1 MDNPTTDLQAL
12 PPHLDQ
18 KKLIGF
24 LESLHRIC
32 KIGTY
37 YPAGHAVLD
46 QAAEQ
51 FQRSL
56 GGVANT
62 KRSVVIEIRGES
74 VFVENVE
81 IKTITTAIR
90 EFRKLLTDI
99 GIGSMEIDRSILLPE
114 LLQLVKGLLLGR
126 AQLQGIKQFTQ
137 ADLPD
142 LPTAVKVKQKE
153 FLVDEGSIVQG
164 SSDEDTEHG
173 LNSVFKIL
181 AEQGLDRN
189 QIEQCKRFLNSLADK
204 FSGKHFDIKGL
215 PSVTWTDVRSLL
227 IRVVKDAYHL
237 TEGSGG
243 LIQNDLN
250 ALSSIFVG
258 LEREVE
264 DKEAKETINL
274 LVSVFGRNALGRKQK
289 SPTDANA
296 QVRQADVIPTL
307 SVEQLQQ
314 FVGKN
319 YVHVK
324 ILEKITM
331 VDRCEELSIL
341 LQLLQFNQ
349 EAVVLDKIRQ
359 NVRAI
364 LSLPLTEKEVEVLI
378 CGISALIEGGK
389 NEAFIDTARSV
400 TILLRNAKSLPS
412 LQFLERLCQRI
423 DPVARSVIW
432 PVIVN
437 ELLAVG
443 RVTGAEKAYDRLMG
457 VAAGL
462 ADEEMKSRWQ
472 ELEALD
478 TFQEKKIAADIF
490 DPAARKSYRFF
501 SFLLGTS
508 MKKAIAARILD
519 NFREN
524 APDWLIEAVAPLLQL
539 AIPQHMKFLQ
549 TYLFLAQQ
557 KEIPVNMRMA
567 AGNLIVQH
575 LPEISDEQKGEAWV
589 ATTIKATPEMQ
600 VEDTRQL
607 LERIVEEKKMVV
619 VPKWPNPC
627 RKAAAEA
634 LTKLK
639 RRPLTAVYT

>member
-1 MDNPTTDLQAL
+1 MDSPITDIQQI

-24 LESLHRIC
+24 LESLQRIC

-56 GGVANT
+56 GGIADS
-62 KRSVVIEIRGES
+62 KRSVLIEIRGES
-74 VFVENVE
+74 VFVENIEV
-81 IKTITTAIR
+81 KTITTAIR
-90 EFRKLLTDI
+90 DFRKLLTDI
-99 GIGSMEIDRSILLPE
+99 GIGTMEIDRNILLPE

-142 LPTAVKVKQKE
+142 LPTAVKVRQKE
-153 FLVDEGSIVQG
+153 FLVDEGSIVLG
-164 SSDEDTEHG
+164 GGEDDAEHG
-173 LNSVFKIL
+173 LNSVFEIL
-181 AEQGLDRN
+181 AEQGLDRR

-204 FSGKHFDIKGL
+204 FSGRHFDIKGL
-215 PSVTWTDVRSLL
+215 PSVTWTDVRNLL

-237 TEGSGG
+237 SEGSGG

-250 ALSSIFVG
+250 ALSSIFKG
-258 LEREVE
+258 LERAAE

-289 SPTDANA
+289 SPADANA
-296 QVRQADVIPTL
+296 KVRQADVIPAL

-314 FVGKN
+314 FIGQN
-319 YVHVK
+319 YVHAR
-324 ILEKITM
+324 ILEKITLI
-331 VDRCEELSIL
+331 DRCEELSIL
-341 LQLLQFNQ
+341 LQLLQFKQ
-349 EAVVLDKIRQ
+349 EGVVLDKIRQ
-359 NVRAI
+359 NLRAI
-364 LSLPLTEKEVEVLI
+364 LTLPLTEKEAEVLI
-378 CGISALIEGGK
+378 NGCASLAGDRE
-389 NEAFIDTARSV
+389 NDAFSETARSV
-400 TILLRNAKSLPS
+400 AVILRSAKSLSS
-412 LQFLERLCQRI
+412 LDFLERLCQSVG
-423 DPVARSVIW
+423 PVACSRIW

-443 RVTGAEKAYDRLMG
+443 RVASAERAYDRLMG

-462 ADEEMKSRWQ
+462 ADEEMRARWQ

-478 TFQEKKIAADIF
+478 CFQEKKIAADIF
-490 DPAARKSYRFF
+490 DPAARKTCRLF

-508 MKKAIAARILD
+508 MKKAIGSRILD
-519 NFREN
+519 NFREK
-524 APDWLIEAVAPLLQL
+524 APDWLIGAVAPLLQL

-557 KEIPVNMRMA
+557 KEPPMNMRIA
-567 AGNLIVQH
+567 AGNLIVQF
-575 LPEISDEQKGEAWV
+575 LPELSDEQRGEAWV
-589 ATTIKATPEMQ
+589 PATIKATPELQ
-600 VEDTRQL
+600 VEETRYL

-639 RRPLTAVYT
+639 RKPLTAA